1 MNYEIVTL
9 APKTIAG
16 LTARTANSAPDM
28 GAVIGGLWE
37 QFFAEG
43 LFLSMPD
50 KANNF
55 VVGLYSD
62 YSGDAHDAYD
72 ITVGCEVAQACNL
85 PEGAV
90 TKVIPQG
97 RYAKFVVFG
106 DKVTAVAGAWEAIW
120 PLPLS
125 RSFTGDFEEY
135 VRTDENGDC
144 EVHIY
149 VALV

>member
-1 MNYEIVTL
+1 MNYEIMTL
-9 APKTIAG
+9 APRTIAG

-28 GAVIGGLWE
+28 GVVIGGLWG

-43 LFLSMPD
+43 LFLSIPD
-50 KANNF
+50 RVNSFA
-55 VVGLYSD
+55 VGLYSD

-72 ITVGCEVAQACNL
+72 ITVGCEVARVCNL
-85 PEGAV
+85 PEGVA
-90 TKVIPQG
+90 TKAIPRG

-106 DKVTAVAGAWEAIW
+106 DKVAAVAGAWADICS
-120 PLPLS
+120 LPLS

-149 VALV
+149 VALQ